1 MCVRWQNKCSTFFSI
16 AKGVRQGGILSPFL
30 FRFYIRDLITC
41 ITSMNVGC
49 NLSGL
54 NVNLLAYADDLVL
67 LAPSWRAM
75 QCLLNAAQH
84 AAVKINMTFNTR
96 KTVCMVFNPC
106 NRNKCI
112 ADSFPA
118 FTVSGCQLKFVSQF
132 KYLGH
137 IIDNTFS
144 DDSDI
149 NREIKNLFTRTNVLC
164 RRFKHCSRPVKVR
177 LFQTFCIC
185 LYDTALWSNYSVG
198 AISRLASCYTKC
210 LKSFFG
216 YPKYSS
222 VTAMLMELWV
232 PSFNYN

>member
-1 MCVRWQNKCSTFFSI
+1 
-16 AKGVRQGGILSPFL
+16 
-30 FRFYIRDLITC
+30 
-41 ITSMNVGC
+41 
-49 NLSGL
+49 
-54 NVNLLAYADDLVL
+54 
-67 LAPSWRAM
+67 
-75 QCLLNAAQH
+75 
-84 AAVKINMTFNTR
+84 MTFNTR
-96 KTVCMVFNPC
+96 KTVCMVFDPR

-118 FTVSGCQLKFVSQF
+118 FTVSGCQLKFVNQF

-149 NREIKNLFTRTNVLC
+149 IREIKNLFTRTNVLC

-198 AISRLASCYTKC
+198 AINRLASCYIKC
-210 LKSFFG
+210 LKSFLDIPNTVVSQPCRWSWG
-216 YPKYSS
+216 CP
-222 VTAMLMELWV
+222 VLIH
-232 PSFNYN
+232 